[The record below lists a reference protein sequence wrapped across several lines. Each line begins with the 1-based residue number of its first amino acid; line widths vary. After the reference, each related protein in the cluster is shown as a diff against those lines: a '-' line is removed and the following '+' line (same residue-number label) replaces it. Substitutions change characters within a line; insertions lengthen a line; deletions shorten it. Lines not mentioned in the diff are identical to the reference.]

1 MIEKIKYI
9 FLIFFLIVNFNENL
23 KSQDIQAIAVIV
35 NDEVISR
42 YDVNQRVRLI
52 LVTSGIPATEENVKR
67 IEEQAIKA
75 LIDEKIQIQEAIKLE
90 VPESP
95 DEINLMLENIARGNQ
110 TTAEGI
116 LESITSQGVN
126 SETLLS
132 QIKSELLWNKIVRG
146 RFSSYINISDE
157 EVNIIYD
164 RTIQNINNS
173 QYDIS
178 EIFIGFENESEEKDA
193 KELTERLTEQLKN
206 EIAFEPVAQQFSQA
220 PSSGQGGFI
229 GWVSEGQLDPDII
242 SNIKNLEVGSVSN
255 PIKTINGYYIIKL
268 NGKSE
273 EGGKN
278 PMKNQYDLIS
288 VSFSIEDKVMAQDFS
303 DNFMS
308 CKRLDS
314 LLENYNQKEV
324 NVIGKRLLQELPK
337 ELHKELLEKNAG
349 NTLSPRFS
357 EENID
362 IILICDRKDD
372 IGIQVNRD
380 VIEDNIYSQKMGM
393 MSRRHLRDLRRDAV
407 IEYR

>member
-1 MIEKIKYI
+1 MIKKIKYI
-9 FLIFFLIVNFNENL
+9 FLIFFLIINSNENL
-23 KSQDIQAIAVIV
+23 KSQDIQAISVIV

-42 YDVNQRVRLI
+42 YDVNQRVKLI
-52 LVTSGIPATEENVKR
+52 LVTSGIPSTEENIKR

-90 VPESP
+90 VPDSP
-95 DEINLMLENIARGNQ
+95 DEINLMLDNIARGNQ

-126 SETLLS
+126 SETLLN

-146 RFSSYINISDE
+146 RFGSYINISDE
-157 EVNIIYD
+157 EVNIIYE

-178 EIFIGFENESEEKDA
+178 EIFIGFEDESEEKEA
-193 KELTERLTEQLKN
+193 RELAEKLTEQLKN
-206 EIAFEPVAQQFSQA
+206 KIAFEPVAQQFSQA

-242 SNIKNLEVGSVSN
+242 LNIKNLEIGSVSN
-255 PIKTINGYYIIKL
+255 PIKTVNGYYIIKL

-288 VSFSIEDKVMAQDFS
+288 VSFNIEDEIIAIDFS
-303 DNFMS
+303 NNFIS

-314 LLENYNQKEV
+314 LLENYNQKKV

-349 NTLSPRFS
+349 NALSPRFS
-357 EENID
+357 EESID

-372 IGIQVNRD
+372 IGIQVNKD
-380 VIEDNIYSQKMGM
+380 IIEDNIYSQKMGM

>member
-1 MIEKIKYI
+1 MIKKIKYI
-9 FLIFFLIVNFNENL
+9 FLIFFLIANFNENL

-42 YDVNQRVRLI
+42 YDVNQRVKLI
-52 LVTSGIPATEENVKR
+52 LVTSGIPSTEENVKR

-90 VPESP
+90 VPDSP
-95 DEINLMLENIARGNQ
+95 DEINLMLDNIARGNQ

-146 RFSSYINISDE
+146 RFGSYINISDE

-178 EIFIGFENESEEKDA
+178 EIFIGFEDESEEKEA

-242 SNIKNLEVGSVSN
+242 SNIKNLEIGSVSN
-255 PIKTINGYYIIKL
+255 PIKTVNGYYIIKL

-288 VSFSIEDKVMAQDFS
+288 VSFDIEDKIMAKDFS
-303 DNFMS
+303 DNFIS
-308 CKRLDS
+308 CKRLDG

-349 NTLSPRFS
+349 NALSPRFS
-357 EENID
+357 DENID

-372 IGIQVNRD
+372 IGVQVNRD

>member
-1 MIEKIKYI
+1 MIKKIKYI
-9 FLIFFLIVNFNENL
+9 FLIFFLITNFNENL

-90 VPESP
+90 VPDSP
-95 DEINLMLENIARGNQ
+95 DEINLMLDNIARGNQ

-126 SETLLS
+126 SETLLN

-146 RFSSYINISDE
+146 RFGSYINISDE
-157 EVNIIYD
+157 EVNIIYN
-164 RTIQNINNS
+164 RTIQNINSS

-178 EIFIGFENESEEKDA
+178 EIFIGFEDESEEREA
-193 KELTERLTEQLKN
+193 KELTERLIEQLKN

-242 SNIKNLEVGSVSN
+242 SNIKNIEIGSVSN
-255 PIKTINGYYIIKL
+255 PIKTVNGYYIIKL

-288 VSFSIEDKVMAQDFS
+288 VSFSIEDKIMAKDFS
-303 DNFMS
+303 ENFVS
-308 CKRLDS
+308 CKRLDD
-314 LLENYNQKEV
+314 LLESYNQKEV
-324 NVIGKRLLQELPK
+324 NVIGKRLPQELPK
-337 ELHKELLEKNAG
+337 EIHNELLEKNAG
-349 NTLSPRFS
+349 NALSPRFS

-380 VIEDNIYSQKMGM
+380 IIEDNIYSQKMGM

>member
-1 MIEKIKYI
+1 MIKKIKYI
-9 FLIFFLIVNFNENL
+9 FLIFFLIANFNENL

-90 VPESP
+90 VPDSP
-95 DEINLMLENIARGNQ
+95 DEINLMLDNIARSNQ

-146 RFSSYINISDE
+146 RFGSYINISDE

-178 EIFIGFENESEEKDA
+178 EIFIGFEDESEEKEA
-193 KELTERLTEQLKN
+193 KELTDRLTEQLKN

-242 SNIKNLEVGSVSN
+242 SNIKNLEIGSVSN
-255 PIKTINGYYIIKL
+255 PIKTVNGYYIIKL

-288 VSFSIEDKVMAQDFS
+288 VSFDIDDKVMAKDFS
-303 DNFMS
+303 DNFIS

-349 NTLSPRFS
+349 NALSPRFS
-357 EENID
+357 NENID

>member
-1 MIEKIKYI
+1 MIKKIKYI
-9 FLIFFLIVNFNENL
+9 FLIFFLIANFNENL

-52 LVTSGIPATEENVKR
+52 LVTSGIPATQENIKR
-67 IEEQAIKA
+67 IEDQAIKA
-75 LIDEKIQIQEAIKLE
+75 LINEKIQIQEAIKLE
-90 VPESP
+90 VPDSP
-95 DEINLMLENIARGNQ
+95 DEINLMLDNIARGNQ
-110 TTAEGI
+110 TTAQGI

-146 RFSSYINISDE
+146 RFGSYINISDE

-178 EIFIGFENESEEKDA
+178 EIFIGFEDESEEEEA

-242 SNIKNLEVGSVSN
+242 SNIKNLEIGSVSD
-255 PIKTINGYYIIKL
+255 PIKTVNGYYIIKL

-288 VSFSIEDKVMAQDFS
+288 VSFDIEDKIMAKDFS
-303 DNFMS
+303 DNFIS
-308 CKRLDS
+308 CKRLDG
-314 LLENYNQKEV
+314 LLENYNQKEI

-349 NTLSPRFS
+349 NALSPRFS

>member
-1 MIEKIKYI
+1 MIKKIKYI
-9 FLIFFLIVNFNENL
+9 FLIFFLIANFNENL

-90 VPESP
+90 VPDSP
-95 DEINLMLENIARGNQ
+95 DEINLMLDNIARGNQ

-146 RFSSYINISDE
+146 RFGSYINISDE

-178 EIFIGFENESEEKDA
+178 EIFIGFEDESEEKEA
-193 KELTERLTEQLKN
+193 KELTERLIEQLKN

-229 GWVSEGQLDPDII
+229 GWVSEGQLDPGII
-242 SNIKNLEVGSVSN
+242 SNIKNLEIGSVSN
-255 PIKTINGYYIIKL
+255 PIKTVNGYYIIKL

-278 PMKNQYDLIS
+278 PMKNQYDLMS
-288 VSFSIEDKVMAQDFS
+288 VSFDIEDKIMAKDFS
-303 DNFMS
+303 DNFIS
-308 CKRLDS
+308 CKRLDG

-349 NTLSPRFS
+349 NALSPRFS
-357 EENID
+357 DENID

>member
-1 MIEKIKYI
+1 MIKKIKYI
-9 FLIFFLIVNFNENL
+9 FLIFFLIANFNENL

-52 LVTSGIPATEENVKR
+52 LVTSGIPATEENIKR

-90 VPESP
+90 VPDSP
-95 DEINLMLENIARGNQ
+95 DEINLMLDNIARGNQ

-116 LESITSQGVN
+116 LDSITSQGVN
-126 SETLLS
+126 SETLFS

-146 RFSSYINISDE
+146 RFGSYINISDE

-178 EIFIGFENESEEKDA
+178 EIFIGFEDETEEKEA
-193 KELTERLTEQLKN
+193 KELAEKLTEQLKN

-220 PSSGQGGFI
+220 SSSGQGGFI

-242 SNIKNLEVGSVSN
+242 LNIKNLEIGSVSN
-255 PIKTINGYYIIKL
+255 PIKTVNGYYIIKL

-273 EGGKN
+273 EGGIN

-288 VSFSIEDKVMAQDFS
+288 VSFDIEDKIMAKDFS
-303 DNFMS
+303 NNFVS
-308 CKRLDS
+308 CKRLDG
-314 LLENYNQKEV
+314 LLENYNQKEI
-324 NVIGKRLLQELPK
+324 NLIGKRLLQELPK

-349 NTLSPRFS
+349 NALSPRFS
-357 EENID
+357 EDNID

>member
-1 MIEKIKYI
+1 MIKKIKYI
-9 FLIFFLIVNFNENL
+9 FLIFFLIANFNENL

-90 VPESP
+90 VPDSP
-95 DEINLMLENIARGNQ
+95 DEINLMLDNIARGNQ
-110 TTAEGI
+110 TTAQGI

-146 RFSSYINISDE
+146 RFGSYINISDE

-178 EIFIGFENESEEKDA
+178 EIFIGFEDESEEEEA

-242 SNIKNLEVGSVSN
+242 SNIKNLEIGSVSD
-255 PIKTINGYYIIKL
+255 PIKTVNGYYIIKL

-288 VSFSIEDKVMAQDFS
+288 VSFDIEDKIMAKDFS
-303 DNFMS
+303 DNFIS
-308 CKRLDS
+308 CKRLDG
-314 LLENYNQKEV
+314 LLENYNQKEI

-337 ELHKELLEKNAG
+337 DLHKELLEKNAG
-349 NTLSPRFS
+349 NALSPRLS

>member
-1 MIEKIKYI
+1 MIKKIKYI
-9 FLIFFLIVNFNENL
+9 FLIFFLIANFNENL

-90 VPESP
+90 VPDSP
-95 DEINLMLENIARGNQ
+95 DEINLMLDNIARGNQ

-146 RFSSYINISDE
+146 RFGSYINISDE

-178 EIFIGFENESEEKDA
+178 EIFIGFEDESEEKEA

-242 SNIKNLEVGSVSN
+242 SNIKNLEIGSVSN
-255 PIKTINGYYIIKL
+255 PIKTVNGYYIIKL

-288 VSFSIEDKVMAQDFS
+288 VSFDIEDKVMAKDFS
-303 DNFMS
+303 DNFIS
-308 CKRLDS
+308 CKRLDG

-349 NTLSPRFS
+349 NALSPRFS
-357 EENID
+357 DENID

>member
-1 MIEKIKYI
+1 MIKKIKYI

-90 VPESP
+90 VPDSP
-95 DEINLMLENIARGNQ
+95 DEINLMLDNIARSNQ

-126 SETLLS
+126 AETLLS
-132 QIKSELLWNKIVRG
+132 QIKSQLLWNKIVRG
-146 RFSSYINISDE
+146 RFGSYINISDE

-178 EIFIGFENESEEKDA
+178 EIFIGFEDESEEKEA

-242 SNIKNLEVGSVSN
+242 SNIKNLEIGSVSN
-255 PIKTINGYYIIKL
+255 PIKTVNGYYIIKL

-278 PMKNQYDLIS
+278 HMKNQYDLIS
-288 VSFSIEDKVMAQDFS
+288 VSFDIEDKVMAKDFS
-303 DNFMS
+303 DNFIS

-349 NTLSPRFS
+349 NALSPRFS
-357 EENID
+357 NENID

>member
-1 MIEKIKYI
+1 MIKKIKYI
-9 FLIFFLIVNFNENL
+9 FLIFFLIANFNENL

-90 VPESP
+90 VPDSP
-95 DEINLMLENIARGNQ
+95 DEINLMLDNIARGNQ
-110 TTAEGI
+110 TTAQGI

-146 RFSSYINISDE
+146 RFGSYINISDE

-178 EIFIGFENESEEKDA
+178 EIFIGFEDESEEKEA
-193 KELTERLTEQLKN
+193 KELTEKLTEQLKN

-242 SNIKNLEVGSVSN
+242 SNIENLEIGSVSN
-255 PIKTINGYYIIKL
+255 PIKTVNGYYIIKL

-278 PMKNQYDLIS
+278 SMKNQYDLIS
-288 VSFSIEDKVMAQDFS
+288 VSFNIEDKIMAKDFS
-303 DNFMS
+303 DNFIS
-308 CKRLDS
+308 CKRLDG

-349 NTLSPRFS
+349 NALSPRFS

-380 VIEDNIYSQKMGM
+380 IIEDNIYSQKMGM